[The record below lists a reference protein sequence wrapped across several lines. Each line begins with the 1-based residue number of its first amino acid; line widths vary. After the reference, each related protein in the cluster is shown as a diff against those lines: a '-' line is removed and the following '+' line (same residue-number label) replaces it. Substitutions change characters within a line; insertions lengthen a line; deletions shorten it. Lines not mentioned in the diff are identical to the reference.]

1 MVVPRRDRGGRAP
14 PRSASSY
21 MKKGSGGE
29 TAVVVPRRDRPR
41 IAAWSTSG
49 RRLCSPGL
57 PVRRD
62 GQLWLSIPLRC
73 ETSVQ
78 CSDSHYFYDGWQ
90 KDPQE
95 TVVGFHNTRLESLV
109 EATPTW
115 TGTPNGNGILV
126 DGRLRYGCCTHN
138 GCSGVNV
145 YSDGGLETFDGSKGW
160 VQLSIASPKTVS
172 GWKGDRGIII
182 FIWHAV
188 RGLATGRLQ
197 SVRHSGGSSQQG
209 SFQSVRHSGGSH
221 QPSSV
226 RQRDGGHPHQPPWPP
241 GSRRDTTA
249 RQFFI

>member
-1 MVVPRRDRGGRAP
+1 MDDVHCQRCDICKWRRQLIKQDDDATDAP
-14 PRSASSY
+14 EWACDSSHPVILE
-21 MKKGSGGE
+21 MLHQRPSP
-29 TAVVVPRRDRPR
+29 VWRD
-41 IAAWSTSG
+41 IILTN
-49 RRLCSPGL
+49 RLCSPGL

-109 EATPTW
+109 KATPTW

-145 YSDGGLETFDGSKGW
+145 YSDGGLETFAGSTGW
-160 VQLSIASPKTVS
+160 VQLEVRCTNTTKL
-172 GWKGDRGIII
+172 KGGRQGRYC
-182 FIWHAV
+182 V
-188 RGLATGRLQ
+188 RGPSGEVCNKAALAALWIIYDEVPKMVAM
-197 SVRHSGGSSQQG
+197 S
-209 SFQSVRHSGGSH
+209 
-221 QPSSV
+221 
-226 RQRDGGHPHQPPWPP
+226 
-241 GSRRDTTA
+241 
-249 RQFFI
+249 

>member
-1 MVVPRRDRGGRAP
+1 MCIYMYHRMMTQPGIRILSILTILNSMVINIIIRSHFGSSHLGTEPCCHLSRPWWRKRRWSCPAERRGETAVVVPRRDRGGRAP

-95 TVVGFHNTRLESLV
+95 TVV
-109 EATPTW
+109 
-115 TGTPNGNGILV
+115 
-126 DGRLRYGCCTHN
+126 
-138 GCSGVNV
+138 
-145 YSDGGLETFDGSKGW
+145 
-160 VQLSIASPKTVS
+160 
-172 GWKGDRGIII
+172 
-182 FIWHAV
+182 
-188 RGLATGRLQ
+188 
-197 SVRHSGGSSQQG
+197 
-209 SFQSVRHSGGSH
+209 
-221 QPSSV
+221 
-226 RQRDGGHPHQPPWPP
+226 
-241 GSRRDTTA
+241 
-249 RQFFI
+249 

>member
-1 MVVPRRDRGGRAP
+1 MEDFHFQRCAICKWRRQLIKQTDDATDAP
-14 PRSASSY
+14 EWACDSSHPVILE
-21 MKKGSGGE
+21 MLHQRPSP
-29 TAVVVPRRDRPR
+29 VWRD
-41 IAAWSTSG
+41 IILTN
-49 RRLCSPGL
+49 RLCSPGL
-57 PVRRD
+57 PVRRA

-160 VQLSIASPKTVS
+160 VQLEVRCTNTTKLKGGRQGRYCVCGPSGEVCNKAALVALWVIYDEVPKMVALS
-172 GWKGDRGIII
+172 
-182 FIWHAV
+182 
-188 RGLATGRLQ
+188 
-197 SVRHSGGSSQQG
+197 
-209 SFQSVRHSGGSH
+209 
-221 QPSSV
+221 
-226 RQRDGGHPHQPPWPP
+226 
-241 GSRRDTTA
+241 
-249 RQFFI
+249 